1 MSESPSPS
9 ATGLPWKKI
18 LLTTDFSTDSITA
31 WEQTRKLA
39 AIEPMTITVLHVTE
53 PPFEGLRIHSG
64 AEHEEM
70 RKAAASRLAEL
81 VEEHFG
87 RSPLVTVRVE
97 QGRAASVIGDVA
109 KQSGTDLIVISSHGH
124 SGLKHVLLG
133 SVVEAVVR
141 HAPCAVLVVP
151 AKPR

>member
-1 MSESPSPS
+1 MSDSPPPS

-18 LLTTDFSTDSITA
+18 LLTTDFSADSIAA
-31 WEQTRKLA
+31 WEQARRLA
-39 AIEPMTITVLHVTE
+39 AIEPLTITVLHVTE
-53 PPFEGLRIHSG
+53 PPFEGLRIHTESV
-64 AEHEEM
+64 HEEM
-70 RKAAASRLAEL
+70 RKAAESKLAKM

-87 RSPLVTVRVE
+87 SLSHVTSRVE
-97 QGRAASVIGDVA
+97 QGRAASVIGEVA

-141 HAPCAVLVVP
+141 HAPCPVLVVP